1 MAVMTIA
8 TNFPL
13 LNELL
18 ADLQTVADEE
28 VAATEPKYV
37 HMDCDVR
44 VGVVNEELRKL
55 FVLFN
60 LYVKCVA
67 DSEKRTEDGLL
78 VVGRRLGQAYALADL
93 CSSLFW
99 ACLKDSIPELYGKDS
114 ISLKAGWVVKLVRFV

>member
-28 VAATEPKYV
+28 VAAAEPKYV

-99 ACLKDSIPELYGKDS
+99 AFVSRTLFQNYTERTL
-114 ISLKAGWVVKLVRFV
+114 SL